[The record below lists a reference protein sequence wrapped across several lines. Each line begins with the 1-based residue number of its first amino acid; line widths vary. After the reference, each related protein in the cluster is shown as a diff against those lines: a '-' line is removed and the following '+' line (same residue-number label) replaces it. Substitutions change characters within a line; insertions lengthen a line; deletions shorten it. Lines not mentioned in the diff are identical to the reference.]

1 MRIRARWLLGLYGL
15 VLVVPTIAAAA
26 PLGDDEAGYAVA
38 GGQPP
43 SQPAP
48 HHHKGL
54 FGRRHCV
61 ECQRAYVKA
70 HDGVDVQA
78 PPPIEAGAMMHGQ
91 VVAAQTGS
99 CVVCQGSGVVSGPV
113 MTASASTPGYA
124 VVDGSGMM
132 ASANAPGYAVVG
144 GIASGAEPSP
154 IGVSRAGQDP
164 RMAAMGPRPGAG
176 VYDPSVV
183 PTSIPPAQV
192 ALAGPGHDRPH
203 VIGHLLGIPKFG
215 GLRREREDKER
226 QKHAAIAYDQPGAKV
241 NELPASMVYG
251 DKNGH

>member
-1 MRIRARWLLGLYGL
+1 MRIRARLLLGLYGL

-26 PLGDDEAGYAVA
+26 PQGGDDAGYAVS
-38 GGQPP
+38 GGQPS

-48 HHHKGL
+48 HTHKGL

-70 HDGVDVQA
+70 HDGVDVGA
-78 PPPIEAGAMMHGQ
+78 PPVLPPGATIQGP
-91 VVAAQTGS
+91 VLAAQVSS
-99 CVVCQGSGVVSGPV
+99 CAVCQGNGAVSGPV
-113 MTASASTPGYA
+113 MIANGSAPGYA
-124 VVDGSGMM
+124 VVDGQTMM
-132 ASANAPGYAVVG
+132 VDANAPGYAVVG
-144 GIASGAEPSP
+144 GVAGADPSP
-154 IGVSRAGQDP
+154 IGVSRSGQDP

-176 VYDPSVV
+176 AYDPSVV

-192 ALAGPGHDRPH
+192 AVAGPGHDRPH

-241 NELPASMVYG
+241 TELPATMVYG